1 MVDAKV
7 DTKVDAKYI
16 GLIVL
21 AVFAGSMLVYTWLS
35 LYNRFDLS
43 VMFYA
48 ALLIFSF
55 SLMLIKRWK
64 YVLSISFNQVKAL
77 KKILNIKKV
86 SSCLPYN
93 WGFAI
98 LHNIPYFSI
107 ILDNKCLFCE
117 KFFLK
122 QLKSNLMYYY
132 VNNFKWKEF

>member
-43 VMFYA
+43 VMFYT

-55 SLMLIKRWK
+55 SLMLIKR
-64 YVLSISFNQVKAL
+64 
-77 KKILNIKKV
+77 
-86 SSCLPYN
+86 
-93 WGFAI
+93 
-98 LHNIPYFSI
+98 
-107 ILDNKCLFCE
+107 
-117 KFFLK
+117 
-122 QLKSNLMYYY
+122 
-132 VNNFKWKEF
+132 